1 MKRYLAVRY
10 YGHYV
15 KAYIV
20 KAENEK
26 KAFENTIYGEPV
38 FTEVFDNFYGEG
50 GFVKCV
56 DVDATIETQFKWLIE
71 AIELGMPATKE
82 QHELVLGLPF
92 VVPGVKCATHSI

>member
-20 KAENEK
+20 EADSEKHAYEN
-26 KAFENTIYGEPV
+26 AIYGEPL
-38 FTEVFDNFYGEG
+38 FTEVFENFYGEG

-56 DVDATIETQFKWLIE
+56 DVNASIETQFKWLIE
-71 AIELGMPATKE
+71 AIELEMPGTAE

-92 VVPGVKCATHSI
+92 VVPGVKYAEH

>member
-10 YGHYV
+10 YGHYIKV
-15 KAYIV
+15 YIV

-26 KAFENTIYGEPV
+26 KAFENTIYGEPI

-50 GFVKCV
+50 GFVKSV